1 MKYLRPVLDVAINPL
16 AMRRPERQAGELLA
30 CALLWPQFLGSFRD
44 KHATDPT
51 PDMEIAVREFG
62 LGRAAPMLCGYAV
75 RAIARPDLSML
86 AIRQPRGRALIAAAI
101 DCLAAK
107 ETLDDC

>member
-30 CALLWPQFLGSFRD
+30 CALLSPEFLRSFRD
-44 KHATDPT
+44 KRATDPT
-51 PDMEIAVREFG
+51 PDMEIAAREFG

-75 RAIARPDLSML
+75 RAIARPDLAML
-86 AIRQPRGRALIAAAI
+86 AMRQPHGRALIAAAI
-101 DCLAAK
+101 DCLAK

>member
-30 CALLWPQFLGSFRD
+30 CALLWLRFLGSFRD
-44 KHATDPT
+44 KRAT
-51 PDMEIAVREFG
+51 PDMQIAAREFG
-62 LGRAAPMLCGYAV
+62 LGRAAPLLCGYAV
-75 RAIARPDLSML
+75 RAIARPDLAML
-86 AIRQPRGRALIAAAI
+86 AMRQPRGRALIAAAI
-101 DCLAAK
+101 DCLAK